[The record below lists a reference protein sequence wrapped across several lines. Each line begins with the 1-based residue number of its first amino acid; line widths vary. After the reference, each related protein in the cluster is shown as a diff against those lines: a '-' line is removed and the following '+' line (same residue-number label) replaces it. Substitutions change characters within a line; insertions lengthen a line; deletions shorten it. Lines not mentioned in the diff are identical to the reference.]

1 MMTGGLVSIAIGLSF
16 LSTLM
21 IGKFTFIPE
30 TPGYVTF
37 GLIWFGF
44 LCLFVGTALVIAY
57 LFSNIRK
64 DEIKVEEKNKEVKSQ
79 KDPLSSFNDWNFQL
93 EFQKW
98 LEGHQGVNA
107 GQILNEIKSLL
118 ATHKPK

>member
-1 MMTGGLVSIAIGLSF
+1 MTGGLVLIAIGLSF
-16 LSTLM
+16 LSILV

-30 TPGYVTF
+30 TPEYVTF

-64 DEIKVEEKNKEVKSQ
+64 DKIEVEEKKKEVKSQ
-79 KDPLSSFNDWNFQL
+79 KDSLSALNDWSFQL

-98 LEGHQGVNA
+98 LEGHQGMNA

-118 ATHKPK
+118 TTHKHK